1 MSPRLQVADALFAAS
16 TRAIE
21 RASDYLLSLRSEEGF
36 WWGDLTADT
45 TLESDYILLEL
56 WRNAPTKS
64 GAWNLPSRALIQ
76 RAAQSILARQLEDGG
91 FSIYE
96 KGPSEISASVKA
108 YVALKLSG

>member
-1 MSPRLQVADALFAAS
+1 MSPKLQVADPLTTAATQAL
-16 TRAIE
+16 E
-21 RASDYLLSLRSEEGF
+21 RASDYLLSIRSEEGF

-56 WRNAPTKS
+56 WRNAPPKS
-64 GAWNLPSRALIQ
+64 GPWNPPSKTLID

-96 KGPSEISASVKA
+96 KGPSEISA
-108 YVALKLSG
+108 